1 VRGHFLRAAYDP
13 DAWRYILAVQ
23 AADGQSLET
32 SIQRAI
38 DAFVKG
44 CKADGIWTAIK
55 ASCVLAGARTLAGAL
70 VPLVGTAPTNVNFVS
85 GDYDRKTG
93 LVGNGT
99 TKYLNSNR
107 NNNADPQN
115 SFHMAA
121 QVTTAHSANSNST
134 YIGTGLGA
142 IGISHLGVAKL
153 TPSNYLF
160 FRSRSFTAALAGNGS
175 TVNFIGSSRS
185 NATSIDIRYDSTTFN
200 VALVSE
206 TPANAS
212 LLVFGRTVSDPL
224 INGRIAFYSIGES
237 LNLTFLDARVTTLI
251 QAIAAA
257 IP

>member
-1 VRGHFLRAAYDP
+1 MRGHFLRAAYDP

-32 SIQRAI
+32 STQRAI

-93 LVGNGT
+93 LVGDGT
-99 TKYLNSNR
+99 KDLNSNR

-121 QVTTAHSANSNST
+121 QVTTAHSANINST
-134 YIGTGLGA
+134 YIGAGSGSTAGA
-142 IGISHLGVAKL
+142 SHLGVAKL
-153 TPSNYLF
+153 PPSNQLF
-160 FRSRSFTAALAGNGS
+160 FRSRSLTPVVAGNGS

-212 LLVFGRTVSDPL
+212 LLVFGRTVSDAL

-237 LNLTFLDARVTTLI
+237 LNLALLDTRVTTLI
-251 QAIAAA
+251 NTIAAA